1 MVQSIHSR
9 VDVTW
14 SIDYVRGTNPVL
26 FSCTTEG
33 DHERLL
39 LKRELPQRRVF
50 YGYEELR
57 HDFSSFFSQRA
68 IHRSSRRRYH
78 RINPHGNL
86 TFSDTNN
93 TGLFDD

>member
-39 LKRELPQRRVF
+39 LKREL
-50 YGYEELR
+50 
-57 HDFSSFFSQRA
+57 SQRFFFLFLA
-68 IHRSSRRRYH
+68 ESHSSLISSSLSSHQSPWEFDIFRY
-78 RINPHGNL
+78 
-86 TFSDTNN
+86 
-93 TGLFDD
+93 